1 MKDQITATQ
10 LTDWI
15 TECARLINVHVDAL
29 NDLDATAGD
38 ADHGSNLERGFNAVM
53 TIGPLD
59 QLKSPLELL
68 KYVGST
74 IVDVVGGSSGALY
87 GTFFLRMARTSGHSG
102 ILDAAGF
109 ADMLRA
115 GGQGIVDRGSAQVG
129 DKTLYDSLAP
139 AITALD
145 EALAAGNTLARA
157 LISASAAAD
166 AGRDSTVAL
175 VALKGRAS
183 YLGDRTIGYAD
194 AGATSMAL
202 IIRAAMTS
210 LS

>member
-1 MKDQITATQ
+1 MNDHITTAQ
-10 LTDWI
+10 LTAWI
-15 TECARLINVHVDAL
+15 TECARLINVHSDAL

-38 ADHGSNLERGFNAVM
+38 ADHGSNLERGFTAVM
-53 TIGPLD
+53 AIGLLD
-59 QLKSPLELL
+59 QLDSPRELL
-68 KYVGST
+68 KHVGST

-87 GTFFLRMARTSGHSG
+87 GTFFLRMAVTSGQNG
-102 ILDAAGF
+102 VLDAAGF
-109 ADMLRA
+109 AELLRA

-145 EALAAGNTLARA
+145 ESLAAGDTLAQA
-157 LISASAAAD
+157 LVRASAAAD
-166 AGRDSTVAL
+166 AGRDGTVAL
-175 VALKGRAS
+175 AARKGRAS

-202 IIRAAMTS
+202 IIRAAMTT
-210 LS
+210 LG

>member
-1 MKDQITATQ
+1 MNDHITTAQ
-10 LTDWI
+10 LTAWI
-15 TECARLINVHVDAL
+15 TECARLINVHSDAL

-38 ADHGSNLERGFNAVM
+38 ADHGSNLERGFTAVM
-53 TIGPLD
+53 AIGLLD
-59 QLKSPLELL
+59 QLDSPRELL
-68 KYVGST
+68 KHVGST

-87 GTFFLRMARTSGHSG
+87 GTFFLRMAVTSGQNG
-102 ILDAAGF
+102 VLDAAGF
-109 ADMLRA
+109 AELLRA

-145 EALAAGNTLARA
+145 ESLAAGDTLARA
-157 LISASAAAD
+157 LVSASAAAD
-166 AGRDSTVAL
+166 AGRDGTVAL
-175 VALKGRAS
+175 AARKGRAS

-202 IIRAAMTS
+202 IIRAAMTT
-210 LS
+210 LG

>member
-87 GTFFLRMARTSGHSG
+87 GTFFLRMARTSGQSG

>member
-87 GTFFLRMARTSGHSG
+87 GTFFLRMARTSGQSG

-145 EALAAGNTLARA
+145 EALARA

>member
-1 MKDQITATQ
+1 
-10 LTDWI
+10 
-15 TECARLINVHVDAL
+15 
-29 NDLDATAGD
+29 
-38 ADHGSNLERGFNAVM
+38 VM

-87 GTFFLRMARTSGHSG
+87 GTFFLRMARTSGQSG

-183 YLGDRTIGYAD
+183 YLGDRTIGYANGSD
-194 AGATSMAL
+194 HSGRYDFSELTRS
-202 IIRAAMTS
+202 RCEYPY
-210 LS
+210 LSSVFRSRSCP